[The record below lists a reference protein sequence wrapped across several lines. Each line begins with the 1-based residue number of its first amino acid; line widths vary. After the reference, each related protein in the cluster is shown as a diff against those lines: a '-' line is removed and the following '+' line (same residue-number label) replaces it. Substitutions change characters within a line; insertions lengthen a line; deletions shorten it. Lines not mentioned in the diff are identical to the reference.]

1 MTELVVSVIE
11 LVDRPDWE
19 QIRLASTIT
28 VEVGARKVMIQLVR
42 QQNACGALL
51 RLQCPECRARRR
63 DLWLKD
69 GRLGCRVCLRIRTG
83 VSGTRWNREVLRP
96 ARIVQRIENRL
107 QQPMPWNARRRLVR
121 RRARL
126 LRQVQMTLAARRDRR
141 LSKAGFAPAG

>member
-63 DLWLKD
+63 DLWVKD
-69 GRLGCRVCLRIRTG
+69 GRLGCRVCLGIRTG
-83 VSGTRWNREVLRP
+83 VSGTRWNREVTRP
-96 ARIVQRIENRL
+96 ARMVQRIEERL
-107 QQPMPWNARRRLVR
+107 QQPMPWNARRRLLR

-126 LRQVQMTLAARRDRR
+126 LRQVQMTLAARRDRL